1 MNGRGIAAALAL
13 GADGVWMG
21 SRFIVTPEAN
31 APMELKEAL
40 LEATSDETV
49 HTRLYTGRTL
59 RALANPWFAV
69 KTMNFAFKMMDFALK
84 MMNFAGTLS
93 GRVKG
98 SPKCGPCWR

>member
-1 MNGRGIAAALAL
+1 MSRRFCPHTLGSNIDNWRGGGLT

-59 RALANPWFAV
+59 RALANPWHAEWE
-69 KTMNFAFKMMDFALK
+69 
-84 MMNFAGTLS
+84 G
-93 GRVKG
+93 
-98 SPKCGPCWR
+98 